1 MYEIGVNAQFEAAHR
16 LVGDFGPATRMHGH
30 TYRLEVAVRGAN
42 LQADG
47 TLFDITRLQSAVAT
61 LVATLH
67 YRDLGEVPG
76 LTEVNT
82 TAEHVA
88 HYCWHQL
95 AAALANLG
103 LEHLRVTIWENP
115 GAYAAY
121 EAELGRSN

>member
-30 TYRLEVAVRGAN
+30 TYRLEVAVGGPSLRP
-42 LQADG
+42 DG
-47 TLFDITRLQSAVAT
+47 TLFDLTQLQSAVAE
-61 LVATLH
+61 LVDELH

-76 LTEVNT
+76 LAGLNT

-88 HYCWHQL
+88 GYCWRRL
-95 AAALANLG
+95 APALADLG
-103 LEHLRVTIWENP
+103 MTSLSVRIWENP

-121 EAELGRSN
+121 AAPLSSFS